1 MRRTT
6 LYLLLGIASLVAVGI
21 VASCKGPSSTP
32 PSGTYLNLDPKVAY
46 TGRAS
51 CQSCHEEIY
60 DSYLQTGMGQS
71 LYRPDPARA
80 IEETGSGIVVHDSES
95 GFYYQPQWKGKD
107 FYVLEFRLT
116 GKDTSY
122 QRREKI
128 DYVVGSGHQTR
139 SYLIDRG
146 GYLYEVPITWY
157 VARRKWDMSP
167 GYEAGHN
174 SRFDR
179 AVGEECMACHTGKID
194 YVPGSTNFYRQVS
207 LGIDC
212 EKCHGPGQEH
222 IARME
227 RDEIVD
233 VGQEIDYS
241 IVNPAKLPIQQQFD
255 VCMQCHLQ
263 GVNVLQP
270 GHESVQEYR
279 PGMSLS
285 AVYDIFIEQHEG
297 EADFGIAS
305 HAERMLESA
314 CFKGSAGKMTCTTC
328 HDPHKS
334 ISVTV
339 TDTYNRQCQS
349 CHQPAKGQPGHTAV
363 CSADPALR
371 SANADDCVTCHMR
384 KAGVSD
390 IPHVTFTDHRIRVL
404 RDTMSA
410 DPGAIRKFLR
420 LVAMN
425 DSTPSAASTGAA
437 YLAYYERHDPDPAIL
452 AEAARLLPADRPAE
466 RGRLANFQGNYAQ
479 ALTLIEQALVAR
491 PQDPW
496 LLQQQAELLARLNRP
511 QEALAVYRRVFQA
524 HPYITDAALK
534 AGTIIVQTT
543 TDKAAALRDARAL
556 FSAALAQKPHDEK
569 LNANMGFIEMN
580 SGNVQAA
587 SDYFSKALAT
597 HPDYLLALEN
607 MVLLQAKFGS
617 PEIGRRYLARLL
629 AAHPDYV
636 NREQLEG
643 MMR

>member
-1 MRRTT
+1 MRHGTFYLISGLAT
-6 LYLLLGIASLVAVGI
+6 LVVLGI
-21 VASCKGPSSTP
+21 VAACGRPASPAAD
-32 PSGTYLNLDPKVAY
+32 GTYLNLDPAVQY
-46 TGRAS
+46 TGRQS

-80 IEETGSGIVVHDSES
+80 VEETGPNVVVYDPASQ
-95 GFYYQPQWKGKD
+95 FYYQPQWRGKD

-116 GKDTSY
+116 GQDTSY

-139 SYLIDRG
+139 SYLLDRG

-157 VARRKWDMSP
+157 VSRKKWDLSP
-167 GYEAGHN
+167 GYADGHN

-194 YVPGSTNFYRQVS
+194 YVPGSTNLYRAVS

-212 EKCHGPGQEH
+212 EKCHGPGQAH
-222 IARME
+222 IERME

-233 VGQEIDYS
+233 VGREIDYS
-241 IVNPAKLPIQQQFD
+241 IVNPAKLPIQRQFD

-263 GVNVLQP
+263 GVNILQP
-270 GHESVQEYR
+270 GRNSVQDYR
-279 PGMSLS
+279 PGMTLS
-285 AVYDIFIEQHEG
+285 AVYDIFIPQHTG

-305 HAERMLESA
+305 HAERLLESA
-314 CFKGSAGKMTCTTC
+314 CFQGSAGKMTCTTC

-334 ISVTV
+334 ITV
-339 TDTYNRQCQS
+339 TAADTYTRQCQS
-349 CHQPAKGQPGHTAV
+349 CHEASKGQAM
-363 CSADPALR
+363 CSEDPLLRNVADG
-371 SANADDCVTCHMR
+371 NCVTCHMR

-404 RDTMSA
+404 GRSDSTTA
-410 DPGAIRKFLR
+410 DPNAIRQFLR

-425 DSTPSAASTGAA
+425 DSAPSPANTGAA
-437 YLAYYERHDPDPAIL
+437 YLAYYERHAPDPAL
-452 AEAARLLPADRPAE
+452 LQEAARLLPADRPAE
-466 RGRLANFQGNYAQ
+466 RGRLATFQGNYPQ
-479 ALTLIEQALVAR
+479 ALRLVEQALQAR
-491 PQDPW
+491 PQDSW
-496 LLQQQAELLARLNRP
+496 LLLQKAELLERTAQP
-511 QEALAVYRRVFQA
+511 QEALAVYRQVFEA

-534 AGTIIVQTT
+534 AGNIIIQTA
-543 TDKAAALRDARAL
+543 TDKASALRDARAL

-580 SGNVQAA
+580 SGNVKAA
-587 SDYFSKALAT
+587 SDYLAKALGT

-607 MVLLQAKFGS
+607 MVLLQANFGTQ
-617 PEIGRRYLARLL
+617 EIARRYLARLL
-629 AAHPDYV
+629 AAHPDYPKA
-636 NREQLEG
+636 EQMKE
-643 MMR
+643 MVK